1 MVAAIAVTH
10 TVLAAPPAYNWTGFY
25 VGVNAGGSFGRNPT
39 TELNATFGTL
49 IGSFTLL
56 PDGFAGGGQIGYNYQ
71 FDRNWIV
78 GVEGDF
84 QGMSQSASNC
94 SGLGCTVPGGA
105 YFTVDQKL
113 LWFATARARFGYTN
127 GDWLLYVTGG
137 GAWGEVHNDFRVFT
151 PLDAGFDANF
161 NLHGWTAGGGV
172 EKQPG
177 GGWTAKLEYLYLDL
191 GSFTDGGFDPL
202 SGSNFTMT
210 SDVRDHIIRAG
221 LNYKFH

>member
-1 MVAAIAVTH
+1 MRRLSAALIAMVAAVAVTQ

-39 TELNATFGTL
+39 TESNATFGTL

-56 PDGFAGGGQIGYNYQ
+56 PDGFAGGGQIGYTYQ

-94 SGLGCTVPGGA
+94 SGLGCTVAGGA
-105 YFTVDQKL
+105 YFTADQKL

-127 GDWLLYVTGG
+127 ADWLCTSP
-137 GAWGEVHNDFRVFT
+137 AAARGEKFT
-151 PLDAGFDANF
+151 TIFAFSHPLTRG
-161 NLHGWTAGGGV
+161 LT
-172 EKQPG
+172 QIS
-177 GGWTAKLEYLYLDL
+177 TC
-191 GSFTDGGFDPL
+191 TDGQPAAALRNSWAADGRRSSNICIWTLAASPTADLIL
-202 SGSNFTMT
+202 S
-210 SDVRDHIIRAG
+210 AG
-221 LNYKFH
+221 LISR